1 MPGAFYIFS
10 FNKETWRRF
19 IVEKNTNE
27 LVMKGIL
34 SKGYGN
40 VPKLLTTDI
49 RLSAEAKGLY
59 AYLASYAGA
68 GKTSFPA
75 VSTIIYHMRISKDR
89 FYDHFSLLLYYGY
102 ITKTYRRNEAGIF
115 NSVIYSFE
123 DRISDY
129 EVGQPYK
136 RGVEKKIKKELEK
149 RDKEQEISP
158 CPGNKDTVEPS
169 PYNPDTVK
177 PDKANK
183 DTNKNNI
190 NKNNIN
196 KNNIEEKEGNPSVF
210 PSLDTK
216 NIKTDRTTDI
226 ENLFSQTDIENLNEH
241 PDTINA
247 LKQVLKKMV
256 LTDGPF
262 RVGETTYYGK
272 EHMEE
277 ILNQLTRDHL
287 EHALKKFKEASRT
300 KEIKNA
306 SNYMFS
312 TIFNSIESMEWS
324 FAQEYV
330 QSILDEKSLKDM

>member
-1 MPGAFYIFS
+1 M
-10 FNKETWRRF
+10 
-19 IVEKNTNE
+19 EKNTSE

-102 ITKTYRRNEAGIF
+102 ITKTYRRNEGGAF
-115 NSVIYSFE
+115 KSVIYSFE

-129 EVGQPYK
+129 EVGEPYK
-136 RGVEKKIKKELEK
+136 RGIEKKIKKELEK
-149 RDKEQEISP
+149 REREQETSLDSAIEP
-158 CPGNKDTVEPS
+158 YPGNKDTVKPH
-169 PYNPDTVK
+169 PRNPDTVNLTK
-177 PDKANK
+177 VNK

-196 KNNIEEKEGNPSVF
+196 KNIIEEKDGNPSIL
-210 PSLDTK
+210 PSIKEK
-216 NIKTDRTTDI
+216 NKEKERTNDI
-226 ENLFSQTDIENLNEH
+226 ESLFSQTEVENLNEH

-247 LKQVLKKMV
+247 LKQVLKKMA
-256 LTDGPF
+256 LTEGSF
-262 RVGETTYYGK
+262 RVGNTSYYGK
-272 EHMEE
+272 EHMQEV
-277 ILNQLTRDHL
+277 LNQLTRDHL
-287 EHALKKFKEASRT
+287 EHALEKFREAMAT
-300 KEIKNA
+300 QKIKNP
-306 SNYMFS
+306 SNYLFS
-312 TIFNSIESMEWS
+312 TLFNSVESMEWAFS
-324 FAQEYV
+324 QERL
-330 QSILDEKSLKDM
+330 QNILNEKVRTDL